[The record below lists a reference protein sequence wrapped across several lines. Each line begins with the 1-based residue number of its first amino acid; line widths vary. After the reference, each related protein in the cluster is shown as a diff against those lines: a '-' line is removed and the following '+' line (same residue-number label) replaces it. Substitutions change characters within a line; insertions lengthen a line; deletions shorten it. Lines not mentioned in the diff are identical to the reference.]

1 MSKAT
6 GNEQSISNKT
16 LSNGDIGFSYKP
28 KTISELKLS
37 FMLALPFMILGM
49 TLIVMSQ
56 FEGRWRAVF
65 FLVPI
70 VSFFFIYR
78 EINVVWEN
86 RRRERNATLQYFD
99 VNKITAIC
107 KVAFGEDVDCLCRK
121 YMIRH
126 TDKFGVFER
135 IVVAGLSNG
144 SVVKFRVVQRTN
156 EKGLWSLTIRT
167 APEIIDDE
175 IIAFRVFPLQIW
187 LKRYFNPENNVFV
200 VFGIYFFSWI
210 VFSLAVV
217 VPIIWN
223 PIITAAVMIGYSLL
237 GHFLIWL
244 IGVEKIPHW
253 LRFVLSLPGKIVNLC
268 INFTAPILV
277 FLTGA
282 TVIVFVGMVIAA
294 LLYLISWLVTSGSIG
309 WDNVNYAVFLL
320 IASLSLSSV
329 YANKLV
335 FTIIEH
341 LDVLWNM
348 TDKSMESPMMGF
360 IEYIYQK
367 ENINCL
373 IYMVYLSFIGFSSA
387 KYFLAPEHS
396 YVVNEGV
403 DLAVTKAFL
412 VHIAFTNMM
421 TRRKELKLKAH
432 DAMDYVIRIMQM
444 K

>member
-6 GNEQSISNKT
+6 GNKQSISYKN
-16 LSNGDIGFSYKP
+16 LSHGNIGFSYKP

-37 FMLALPFMILGM
+37 FMLALPLMILGI
-49 TLIVMSQ
+49 TLIFMSQ
-56 FEGRWRAVF
+56 FEGRLRAVF
-65 FLVPI
+65 IIVPI
-70 VSFFFIYR
+70 VSFFFIYK
-78 EINVVWEN
+78 EINVVSEN

-99 VNKITAIC
+99 VNKITALC
-107 KVAFGEDVDCLCRK
+107 KAAFGEDVDCLYRK
-121 YMIRH
+121 YLIRH

-144 SVVKFRVVQRTN
+144 RVVKFRVVQRTN
-156 EKGLWSLTIRT
+156 EKGFWSLTIRT
-167 APEIIDDE
+167 TPEIIDDE
-175 IIAFRVFPLQIW
+175 IIAFQVFPLYIW

-200 VFGIYFFSWI
+200 VFVVYFFSWI
-210 VFSLAVV
+210 VLSLAVV
-217 VPIIWN
+217 VPLMWN
-223 PIITAAVMIGYSLL
+223 PMIIAAVMIGYSLL
-237 GHFLIWL
+237 GYFLIWL
-244 IGVEKIPHW
+244 IGVDRIPHW

-282 TVIVFVGMVIAA
+282 TIIVIVGMVIAA
-294 LLYLISWLVTSGSIG
+294 LLYLISWLATSGSIG
-309 WDNVNYAVFLL
+309 WGNIDYAVFLL

-341 LDVLWNM
+341 LDALWNM

-360 IEYIYQK
+360 VEYIYQK
-367 ENINCL
+367 ENINCM
-373 IYMVYLSFIGFSSA
+373 IYIVYLAFIGVSSA
-387 KYFLAPEHS
+387 KYFLVPEHS

-432 DAMDYVIRIMQM
+432 DVMDYVIRIMQM